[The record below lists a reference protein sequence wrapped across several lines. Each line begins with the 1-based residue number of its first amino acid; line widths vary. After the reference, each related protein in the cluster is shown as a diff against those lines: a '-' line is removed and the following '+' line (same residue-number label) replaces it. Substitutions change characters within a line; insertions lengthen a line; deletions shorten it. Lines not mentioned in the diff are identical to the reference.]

1 MPTWVMWLVVA
12 LVLALVVVRHH
23 RRSQAETLLDEHARR
38 RTGGDGPTPVSVW
51 REANRRFRAGE
62 HEGLLL
68 LAEIGRAVPRRRQDV
83 VDTWLAALR
92 GGVARGLDAGWRVQ
106 VQRRLAA
113 HLRPGDDFWPGMD
126 VHAAGA
132 ILVDLD
138 LSGCRV
144 AKVDFTG
151 AVFVGDARF
160 AAMTVTGEAV
170 FDGARFLRHAVFT
183 DALFARSASFTLAV
197 FTGNLAF
204 AGVQVAQEARLRA
217 AKVSGR
223 ADLRRAEFG
232 GAADFADVFFGGRAL
247 FGDVVFHQDALFS
260 RSWFRGWTDVG
271 SALIGEAAG
280 FDGVRFGRRVLR

>member
-12 LVLALVVVRHH
+12 LVVVAVAVRHH
-23 RRSQAETLLDEHARR
+23 RRSRADTLLDEHARR
-38 RTGGDGPTPVSVW
+38 RAGAAAPTPVSVW
-51 REANRRFRAGE
+51 REANRLFRAGDR
-62 HEGLLL
+62 EGLLL

-83 VDTWLAALR
+83 LDTWLAALR
-92 GGVARGLDAGWRVQ
+92 GGVGRGLDAPWRTA
-106 VQRRLAA
+106 VQRELVS

-126 VHAAGA
+126 VRAVGA
-132 ILVDLD
+132 ILVDFD

-144 AKVDFTG
+144 GRVDFSG

-160 AAMTVTGEAV
+160 AAMTVTGEAT

-183 DALFARSASFTLAV
+183 DSLFARSVSFVLAV

-204 AGVQVAQEARLRA
+204 SGVRVAGEAWLRS

-232 GAADFADVFFGGRAL
+232 GPADLAEVFFGGRAL
-247 FGDVVFHQDALFS
+247 FGEVVFHRDALFS

-271 SALIGEAAG
+271 SALIGEAAE